1 MTKNDQ
7 ENEKDETYKIMY
19 VTFLLIF
26 LFVLF
31 FLFITVADEGT
42 KEVTVD

>member
-1 MTKNDQ
+1 MTKNGQD
-7 ENEKDETYKIMY
+7 NEKDETYKIMY

-31 FLFITVADEGT
+31 FLFITIFDEDT
-42 KEVTVD
+42 KEVTN